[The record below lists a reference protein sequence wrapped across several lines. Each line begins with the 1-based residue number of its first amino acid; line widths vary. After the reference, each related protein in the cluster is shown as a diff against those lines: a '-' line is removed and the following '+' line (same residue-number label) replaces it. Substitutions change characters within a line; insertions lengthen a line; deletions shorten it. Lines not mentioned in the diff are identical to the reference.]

1 MTRTVPRQIPVET
14 GMPRNTLSPVRDS
27 SGIERQVSHKSLNFE
42 NQIVEARFSS
52 KIMEYVR
59 HFKNIA
65 LVGFMGTGKS
75 TVGQLVAEAL
85 RFEFIDTDAK
95 IEERAG
101 KNIAQIFATEGESRF
116 REMESNLVQEL
127 STEERYVISTGGGLV
142 VNPENL
148 SSLRDHCLIICLW
161 ASAETIWQR
170 VRHQTHRPLLQSSNP
185 AEKIRTLLK
194 ERTPAY
200 KKADTMITT
209 ELRSPREVA
218 MQVLKQFSLA
228 RKALA

>member
-1 MTRTVPRQIPVET
+1 VY
-14 GMPRNTLSPVRDS
+14 VRD
-27 SGIERQVSHKSLNFE
+27 
-42 NQIVEARFSS
+42 
-52 KIMEYVR
+52 
-59 HFKNIA
+59 FKNIA

-75 TVGQLVAEAL
+75 TVGQLVADAL
-85 RFEFIDTDAK
+85 RFKFIDTDAR
-95 IEERAG
+95 IEELAG
-101 KNIAQIFATEGESRF
+101 KSISQIFASEGEASF
-116 REMESNLVQEL
+116 RKLESNLVQEL
-127 STEERYVISTGGGLV
+127 SNQERYVISTGGGLI
-142 VNPENL
+142 VNPDNL
-148 SSLRDHCLIICLW
+148 ASLRDHCLIICLW

-170 VRHQTHRPLLQSSNP
+170 VRHQTHRPLLQNSNP

-228 RKALA
+228 RKSQA